1 MGKNVPGDLYKT
13 QLYEVVDWINRD
25 TEIIPFAIRKK
36 APSAELKPNQLTE
49 ENLLPFP
56 ILDEILKMRIDEGF
70 SPREIIALGKD
81 PKVVYRVESMYSNNE
96 YKRAQVVQTIKV
108 NKKTFGMGRKIPVLK
123 KGSY

>member
-1 MGKNVPGDLYKT
+1 MGKEVPGDLYKT